1 MTAAV
6 QAAHAALAAAPDI
19 ANLLDLARDHSRE
32 GRATLVDAV
41 GNLFIARE
49 GGLSDRESALI
60 SEILC
65 KLIEDV
71 ETSVRQTLAERL
83 SDRADAPRDLIVH
96 LANDDISVARPLL
109 LDSPLLD
116 DPTLIEIVRHRSRE
130 HKLAVAIRGGISVPV
145 SDALIAT
152 GDGGVIK
159 ALLENDGAEISLLAF
174 EYLVEQARRTDE
186 FHEPL
191 IDHRHLP
198 AELASKVY
206 WWVSA
211 HLRDRIVAKFA
222 IDPIALDETLQLA
235 VRDMIAEAD
244 ELASG
249 QAGKAAELV
258 EHLWRSN
265 ALDSKLLIQVLREG
279 EIPLFE
285 AMYARLAE
293 LPIETIKTLL
303 YEPGGEH
310 LAVASKAAQISKPD
324 FASIFLLSRQ
334 GRPGDQTV
342 DPEEL
347 SRVLT
352 YYDTL
357 DGQAAH
363 EMVHDWRLNPD
374 LITITQVPRVN

>member
-1 MTAAV
+1 MTAAIYSA
-6 QAAHAALAAAPDI
+6 QAAFAAAPDI
-19 ANLLDLARDHSRE
+19 ANLLDLARDHTRD

-41 GNLFIARE
+41 GNLFVARE
-49 GGLSDRESALI
+49 GGLSQRESALI

-83 SDRADAPRDLIVH
+83 SDRRDAPRDLIVQ
-96 LANDDISVARPLL
+96 LANDEISVARPLL

-116 DPTLIEIVRHRSRE
+116 DPVLIEIVRHRSRE
-130 HKLAVAIRGGISVPV
+130 HQLAVAIRGGISVPV

-159 ALLENDGAEISLLAF
+159 ALLENDSADISLLAF

-211 HLRDRIVAKFA
+211 NLRDRIIGKFA

-244 ELASG
+244 EQASG
-249 QAGKAAELV
+249 QAGKASELV
-258 EHLWRSN
+258 DHLWRSN
-265 ALDSKLLIQVLREG
+265 AIDSKLLIQVLREG

-285 AMYARLAE
+285 AMYVKIAD
-293 LPIETIKTLL
+293 LPIDTVKTLL

-310 LAVASKAAQISKPD
+310 LAVSAKAARISKPD

-357 DGQAAH
+357 NGEVAH
-363 EMVHDWRLNPD
+363 EMVRDWRRNPD
-374 LITITQVPRVN
+374 LITAGGAPTIN

>member
-1 MTAAV
+1 MTA
-6 QAAHAALAAAPDI
+6 AAHAAIAASPDI
-19 ANLLDLARDHSRE
+19 ANLLDLARDHSRD

-41 GNLFIARE
+41 GNLFISRT
-49 GGLSDRESALI
+49 GGLSDRESALV

-71 ETSVRQTLAERL
+71 DASVRQTLAERL
-83 SDRADAPRDLIVH
+83 SDRPDAPRDLVVH
-96 LANDDISVARPLL
+96 LANDDIAVARPLL
-109 LDSPLLD
+109 IESPLLED
-116 DPTLIEIVRHRSRE
+116 EDLIEIARHRTRG
-130 HKLAVAIRGGISVPV
+130 HKLAIALRSGISAPV
-145 SDALIAT
+145 CDALIA
-152 GDGGVIK
+152 GADGGVIRT
-159 ALLENDGAEISLLAF
+159 LLENESASISQLAF
-174 EYLVEQARRTDE
+174 QYLVEQARRTDA

-191 IDHRHLP
+191 IDHRDLP
-198 AELASKVY
+198 PELATRVY

-211 HLRDRIVAKFA
+211 HLRDRIVGKFD
-222 IDPIALDETLQLA
+222 INPLALDETLQLA
-235 VRDMIAEAD
+235 VREMIAEAD
-244 ELASG
+244 ARA
-249 QAGKAAELV
+249 AGDAGATNALV

-285 AMYARLAE
+285 AMYAKITD
-293 LPIETIKTLL
+293 LPVATIRRLL

-310 LAVASKAAQISKPD
+310 LAVASKAAEISKPD

-352 YYDTL
+352 YFDKLTV
-357 DGQAAH
+357 DKARN
-363 EMVHDWRLNPD
+363 EVREWRIEPD
-374 LITITQVPRVN
+374 RITIGKAPNGVN

>member
-1 MTAAV
+1 MT
-6 QAAHAALAAAPDI
+6 AAHAALAASPEI
-19 ANLLDLARDHSRE
+19 ANLLDLARDHSHE

-41 GNLFIARE
+41 GNLFVSRT

-71 ETSVRQTLAERL
+71 DTSVRQTLAERL
-83 SDRADAPRDLIVH
+83 SDRPDAPRDLVVQ
-96 LANDDISVARPLL
+96 LANDEIAVARPLL
-109 LDSPLLD
+109 VESPLLD
-116 DPTLIEIVRHRSRE
+116 DEDLIEIARHRGRE
-130 HKLAVAIRGGISVPV
+130 HKLAIALRSGISAPL
-145 SDALIAT
+145 SDALIAG
-152 GDGGVIK
+152 GDTGVIK
-159 ALLENDGAEISLLAF
+159 TLLENESANISQLAF

-191 IDHRHLP
+191 IDHRDLP
-198 AELASKVY
+198 PDLAARVY

-211 HLRDRIVAKFA
+211 NLRDRIVGKFDL
-222 IDPIALDETLQLA
+222 DPLALDETLQEA

-244 ELASG
+244 DRAN
-249 QAGKAAELV
+249 GKQGAANALV
-258 EHLWRSN
+258 DHLWRSN

-279 EIPLFE
+279 EIALFE
-285 AMYARLAE
+285 AMYAKITDLSE
-293 LPIETIKTLL
+293 GTIKKLL

-310 LAVASKAAQISKPD
+310 LAIASKAAQISKPD

-347 SRVLT
+347 SRVLA

-357 DGQAAH
+357 NGEAARN
-363 EMVHDWRLNPD
+363 EVREWRLEPNR
-374 LITITQVPRVN
+374 ITIGKAPKNLN